1 MYFFLIAD
9 KLLAIVFRIIVSNY
23 IFVECDIK
31 SFTVWKSCHICLFLF
46 FTLPKPTHQLLNVC
60 IHIISPQQFMKH

>member
-31 SFTVWKSCHICLFLF
+31 SFTVWKSCSYS
-46 FTLPKPTHQLLNVC
+46 
-60 IHIISPQQFMKH
+60 SPSPNQHTNS